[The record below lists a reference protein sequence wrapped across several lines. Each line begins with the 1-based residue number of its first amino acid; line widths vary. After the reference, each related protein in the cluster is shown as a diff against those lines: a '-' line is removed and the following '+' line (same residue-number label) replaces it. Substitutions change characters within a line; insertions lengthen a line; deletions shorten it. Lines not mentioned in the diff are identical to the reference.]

1 MNMIDNG
8 VAEFISFEKVDD
20 GEHLG
25 FKVHYIDWYGKTCFD
40 YVNTMSLLLRLIKNV
55 KPIGWNRK

>member
-25 FKVHYIDWYGKTCFD
+25 YKVHYVDWYGKTCFD
-40 YVNTMSLLLRLIKNV
+40 YVNTMSAV
-55 KPIGWNRK
+55 KTYQECKAHWME

>member
-8 VAEFISFEKVDD
+8 VAEFISLEKVDD

-25 FKVHYIDWYGKTCFD
+25 FKVTYVDWYGKTCFD
-40 YVNTMSLLLRLIKNV
+40 YVNTMSAV
-55 KPIGWNRK
+55 KTYQECKAHWME